1 MTEIKKLSA
10 GIVVVRKNTSGSW
23 LYLILRCYRNWDFPK
38 GLVEVGEDPFETARR
53 ETLEETSINDLQ
65 FSWGHGFTETQPYAG
80 GKVARYYLAV
90 TDKVEVV
97 FGINPEIGGP
107 EHHEYRWA
115 SLSDAQAL
123 LPERLIPVLVW
134 AQDKLDN

>member
-10 GIVVVRKNTSGSW
+10 GIVVVRKNISGSW

-38 GLVEVGEDPFETARR
+38 GLVEDGEDPFETAKR
-53 ETLEETSINDLQ
+53 ETSEETSINNLQ
-65 FSWGHGFTETQPYAG
+65 FNWSLDFTETQPYAR
-80 GKVARYYLAV
+80 GKVARYYLAK
-90 TDKVEVV
+90 TNEAEVV

-115 SLSDAQAL
+115 SPSEAIAL

>member
-1 MTEIKKLSA
+1 VTEIKKLSA
-10 GIVVVRKNTSGSW
+10 GIVLVRKMNGDSW

-38 GLVEVGEDPFETARR
+38 GLVEDGENPFETARR
-53 ETLEETSINDLQ
+53 ETAEETSINDLQ
-65 FSWGHGFTETQPYAG
+65 FSRGHSFTETQPYAS
-80 GKVARYYLAV
+80 GKVARYYLAT
-90 TDKVEVV
+90 TDKFKVV

-123 LPERLIPVLVW
+123 LPERLIPVLAW